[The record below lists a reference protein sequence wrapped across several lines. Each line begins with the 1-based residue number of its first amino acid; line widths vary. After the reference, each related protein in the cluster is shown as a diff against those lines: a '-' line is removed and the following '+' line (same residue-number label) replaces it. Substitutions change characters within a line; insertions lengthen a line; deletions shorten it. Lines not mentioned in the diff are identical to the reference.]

1 LALIKVPQLFNY
13 QRFKQRMQLQHSS
26 VAKLQNLLSETLFDR
41 LSLFSRKFH
50 VTAHHNFSQCFVQDS
65 IIEIDPEVIPF
76 QQKGIDLVLSAG
88 PLMFTNDIPGV
99 LKQWYAALK
108 SGGIFMA
115 VFFGEDSLKEL
126 KDCFFIAE
134 EKLCIPHAL
143 RFFPTIAT
151 KDAGMLMQRAGFHL
165 PTADRTRHILQVA
178 NLSELLSSLKALGGN
193 ILFERSSTALSKEFL
208 KVVEDEYHKRYA
220 NEARLNV
227 TIDIIFMSG
236 WAIER
241 YADERIHQQTP
252 KNIGYL

>member
-1 LALIKVPQLFNY
+1 LALLKVPQLFDY
-13 QRFKQRMQLQHSS
+13 QRFKQRMQLQQSS
-26 VAKLQNLLSETLFDR
+26 VIKLQNLLNETLLDR
-41 LSLFSRKFH
+41 LSLFSRKFY
-50 VTAHHNFSQCFVQDS
+50 VTAHHNFRQCIVQYS

-76 QQKGIDLVLSAG
+76 QQNSLDLVLSIG
-88 PLMFTNDIPGV
+88 PLMFTKDIPGV

-108 SGGIFMA
+108 PGGIFMA
-115 VFFGEDSLKEL
+115 AFFGEDSLKEL

-134 EKLCIPHAL
+134 EKLCIPHAF

-165 PTADRTRHILQVA
+165 PTADRTRYVLQVP
-178 NLSELLSSLKALGGN
+178 NLNELLNTLKSLGGN
-193 ILFERSSTALSKEFL
+193 ILFERSSTALPKEFL

-227 TIDIIFMSG
+227 TIDIVCMTG

-252 KNIGYL
+252 KNTGYL